1 MDEAMRKTLT
11 LLGLCWL
18 LLSAAC
24 GEEAAQV
31 AHEMICEELPGI
43 GRYVRLDERVAQGAE
58 PIGEE
63 GLLSLKRKGV
73 GTIIRVDKD
82 EDGKAAGLARK
93 HGFEF
98 FEIPL
103 TYKGVTPEQAQ
114 RIVEAVRSS
123 EGRVY
128 IHCKSGKHRSAAAAG
143 VYRVAFC
150 GWSGE
155 QATAMMRELG
165 CNPKYTGLY
174 RDVGAYRARS

>member
-1 MDEAMRKTLT
+1 MRKTLT
-11 LLGLCWL
+11 LLGLVWL
-18 LLSAAC
+18 LLGAAC
-24 GEEAAQV
+24 GGEAAQV

-43 GRYVRLDERVAQGAE
+43 ERYVRLDERVAQGAE

-82 EDGKAAGLARK
+82 EDGKGAELARK

-98 FEIPL
+98 FEVPL
-103 TYKGVTPEQAQ
+103 NYKGVTAEQARQ
-114 RIVEAVRSS
+114 IVAAIRSS
-123 EGRVY
+123 EGRLY
-128 IHCKSGKHRSAAAAG
+128 LHCKHGKHRSAAASG
-143 VYRVAFC
+143 IYRVAFC

-174 RDVGAYRARS
+174 RDVGAYRARP